1 MTTPYA
7 PIAEQFDL
15 FEAPPAP
22 TVPRWTLTRP
32 MAASRLRFH
41 ALSKLD
47 DVRRHF
53 PELENVTIK
62 VGRTTSRRARAWASL
77 DPDDPAIWIKP
88 GSLPRFTIAHEL
100 THLVQARG
108 HVPRGEKPADLYAL
122 ARHPDVID
130 RSPTYLAVPRILFTL
145 EGHPRPGTADLLH
158 GTAVRII
165 AEEAG
170 RPRRAVRRFEEAV
183 ALAAVPSA
191 LTVLDRLGLGWLRG
205 QGRG

>member
-1 MTTPYA
+1 MTTLIA
-7 PIAEQFDL
+7 PVAGQIDL
-15 FEAPPAP
+15 FEAPA
-22 TVPRWTLTRP
+22 TPRWTLTRP

-41 ALSKLD
+41 ALAKLD

-53 PELENVTIK
+53 PELDDVTVR

-77 DPDDPAIWIKP
+77 DPNDPAIWIKP
-88 GSLPRFTIAHEL
+88 GALPRFTIAHEL
-100 THLVQARG
+100 THLLQARG
-108 HVPRGEKPADLYAL
+108 FAPRGEKPADLHAL

-130 RSPTYLAVPRILFTL
+130 RPPTYLVVPRLLFSPD
-145 EGHPRPGTADLLH
+145 GHPRPGTATLLH
-158 GTAVRII
+158 DTARRVI

-191 LTVLDRLGLGWLRG
+191 LTVLDRLGLGWLLGDRHG
-205 QGRG
+205 